1 MADSRQ
7 DATSVAR
14 AVSSLGILVVVASA
28 TVVAVKTGVSL
39 GAFAIPALPA
49 IPLVWTFR
57 GRPAKTHIA
66 VISSL
71 LIAGTTVAFVVVY
84 LRDTHSTAALWF
96 MDSIAVTWGIWGL
109 SAWTD
114 TNGLP

>member
-1 MADSRQ
+1 MRHQSRVLS
-7 DATSVAR
+7 DPCD
-14 AVSSLGILVVVASA
+14 LGPS
-28 TVVAVKTGVSL
+28 GVTPCL
-39 GAFAIPALPA
+39 A
-49 IPLVWTFR
+49 FR

-71 LIAGTTVAFVVVY
+71 LIAGTTVAFVVVF

-96 MDSIAVTWGIWGL
+96 IESIAVTWGIWGL